1 MPIYLH
7 IVYDHFHRTVAELN
21 SHNSE
26 ETGTLARGCARAPVR
41 GTEAARF
48 CDSFLGGDERGGREK
63 LRSFPTSEEWGS
75 ESPVRPGG
83 WVPSSRHL
91 MSLPLGLGCGLG
103 ASARA
108 KSRSHRSENGKLP
121 SPQKNDSLI
130 GTLERT
136 PLYKTNRGCESPF
149 PRDTLLAWLQK
160 NSFPQPQE
168 GTGLG

>member
-7 IVYDHFHRTVAELN
+7 IVYAHFHRTVAELN

-26 ETGTLARGCARAPVR
+26 ETGTLARGCARAPVRGYVRAPVR

-63 LRSFPTSEEWGS
+63 LRSFPTSEELGS

-83 WVPSSRHL
+83 WVPSSRHP

-130 GTLERT
+130 GTLERA
-136 PLYKTNRGCESPF
+136 PLYKTN
-149 PRDTLLAWLQK
+149 
-160 NSFPQPQE
+160 
-168 GTGLG
+168 